1 MIQITI
7 IKITG
12 YGPWT
17 LTLGSDREHEIQML
31 QASLYLQIQKLFSE
45 KNGLVF
51 LNRSDE
57 FFAIT
62 NGITLEDHIEIQKK
76 LESSFDLKL
85 SMSVGYGD
93 SPFDANI
100 SAYEEKKSGKSL
112 NKKHSIYGSIIS
124 FPTNTWKDTTA
135 FDQHVIIM
143 HLDVDDLTSKRKTM
157 SPYEI
162 SSLMFKLYSKM
173 SDYFLTRKSLSF
185 FMGGDNF
192 MVIGN
197 SNYKQSAE
205 EFIKIIKKELNVNLN
220 CGIGT
225 GKTAREAVKHATK
238 SLDTIR
244 EIRDSGKE
252 KPEIYEI
259 A

>member
-1 MIQITI
+1 M
-7 IKITG
+7 KITG

-31 QASLYLQIQKLFSE
+31 QASLYIQIQKLFSQ

-51 LNRSDE
+51 LNRADE
-57 FFAIT
+57 FIAIT
-62 NGITLEDHIEIQKK
+62 NGITLDDHIQIQKK
-76 LESSFDLKL
+76 LEASFDLKL
-85 SMSVGYGD
+85 SMSIGFGD
-93 SPFDANI
+93 SPYDANV
-100 SAYEEKKSGKSL
+100 SAHNGKKSITKL
-112 NKKHSIYGSIIS
+112 NEEHNIYGFIDGKNESKI
-124 FPTNTWKDTTA
+124 T
-135 FDQHVIIM
+135 IM
-143 HLDVDDLTSKRKTM
+143 HLDVDNLTSKSSTM

-162 SSLMFKLYSKM
+162 SSTIFKLYAKM
-173 SDYFLTRKSLSF
+173 SEFFLTKKSLAF

-192 MVIGN
+192 MVVTN
-197 SNYKQSAE
+197 SDYKKSTE
-205 EFIKIIKKELNVNLN
+205 EFIGIIKNEFNIILN

-225 GKTAREAVKHATK
+225 GKTARDAVKLATK

-244 EIRDSGKE
+244 EIRDAGEE

>member
-1 MIQITI
+1 M
-7 IKITG
+7 KITG

-31 QASLYLQIQKLFSE
+31 QASLYLQIQKLFSQ

-51 LNRSDE
+51 LNRADE
-57 FFAIT
+57 FIAIT
-62 NGITLEDHIEIQKK
+62 NGITLDDHIQIQKK

-85 SMSVGYGD
+85 SMSIGFGD
-93 SPFDANI
+93 SPYDANV
-100 SAYEEKKSGKSL
+100 SAHNGKKSITKL
-112 NKKHSIYGSIIS
+112 NEEYNIYGFIDGKNESKI
-124 FPTNTWKDTTA
+124 T
-135 FDQHVIIM
+135 IM
-143 HLDVDDLTSKRKTM
+143 HLDVDNLTSKSSTM

-162 SSLMFKLYSKM
+162 SSTIFKLYAKM
-173 SDYFLTRKSLSF
+173 SEFFLTKKSLTF

-192 MVIGN
+192 MVVTN
-197 SNYKQSAE
+197 SDYKKSTE
-205 EFIKIIKKELNVNLN
+205 EFIGIIKNEFNIILN

-225 GKTAREAVKHATK
+225 GKTARDAVKLATK

-244 EIRDSGKE
+244 EIRDAGKD

-259 A
+259 V

>member
-31 QASLYLQIQKLFSE
+31 QASLYLQIQKLFSA

-51 LNRSDE
+51 SNRSDE

-85 SMSVGYGD
+85 SMSIGYGD
-93 SPFDANI
+93 SPFDANL
-100 SAYEEKKSGKSL
+100 SAYDGKKSKIKLNEEHNIFGFINGKVES
-112 NKKHSIYGSIIS
+112 KV
-124 FPTNTWKDTTA
+124 T
-135 FDQHVIIM
+135 IM
-143 HLDVDDLTSKRKTM
+143 HLDVDNLTSRGKTV

-162 SSLMFKLYSKM
+162 SSLMFKLYAKM
-173 SDYFLTRKSLSF
+173 SEFFLSKKSLSF

-192 MVIGN
+192 MVVAN
-197 SNYKQSAE
+197 SNYKESAE
-205 EFIKIIKKELNVNLN
+205 EFIDMIKNELGIELN

-225 GKTAREAVKHATK
+225 GKTARNAVKLATK

-244 EIRDSGKE
+244 EIRDLGKE
-252 KPEIYEI
+252 KPEIYELT
-259 A
+259 

>member
-31 QASLYLQIQKLFSE
+31 QASLYLQIQKLFST

-51 LNRSDE
+51 SNRSDE

-85 SMSVGYGD
+85 SMSIGYGD
-93 SPFDANI
+93 SPFDANL
-100 SAYEEKKSGKSL
+100 SAHDGKKSKIKLDEEHNIFGFIDGKVES
-112 NKKHSIYGSIIS
+112 KV
-124 FPTNTWKDTTA
+124 T
-135 FDQHVIIM
+135 IM
-143 HLDVDDLTSKRKTM
+143 HLDVDNLTSRGKTV

-162 SSLMFKLYSKM
+162 SSLMFKLYAKM
-173 SDYFLTRKSLSF
+173 SEFFLSKNALSF

-192 MVIGN
+192 MVVAN
-197 SNYKQSAE
+197 SNYKESAE
-205 EFIKIIKKELNVNLN
+205 EFIDIIKNELGIELN

-225 GKTAREAVKHATK
+225 GKTARDAVKLATK
-238 SLDTIR
+238 SLDTCLLYTSPSP
-244 EIRDSGKE
+244 RDVEESRM
-252 KPEIYEI
+252 PSS

>member
-7 IKITG
+7 IKIAG

-31 QASLYLQIQKLFSE
+31 QASLYLQIQKLFSY
-45 KNGLVF
+45 KNGLAF
-51 LNRSDE
+51 SNRSDE
-57 FFAIT
+57 FFVIT

-85 SMSVGYGD
+85 SMSIGYGD
-93 SPFDANI
+93 SPFEANL
-100 SAYEEKKSGKSL
+100 SAYDGKKSEIKLNEEHNIFGFIDGKLES
-112 NKKHSIYGSIIS
+112 KV
-124 FPTNTWKDTTA
+124 T
-135 FDQHVIIM
+135 IM
-143 HLDVDDLTSKRKTM
+143 HFDVDNLTSRRKTI

-162 SSLMFKLYSKM
+162 SSLMFKLYASM
-173 SDYFLTRKSLSF
+173 SEYFLAKKSLSF

-192 MVIGN
+192 MVVAN
-197 SNYKQSAE
+197 LNYKQSAE
-205 EFIKIIKKELNVNLN
+205 EFIEIIKNEFGIDLN

-225 GKTAREAVKHATK
+225 GKTARSAAKFATR

-259 A
+259 L

>member
-51 LNRSDE
+51 SNRSDE

-62 NGITLEDHIEIQKK
+62 NDITLEDHIEIQKK
-76 LESSFDLKL
+76 LESSFDLNL
-85 SMSVGYGD
+85 SMSIGFGD
-93 SPFDANI
+93 SPFDANL
-100 SAYEEKKSGKSL
+100 SAHDGKKSITKL
-112 NKKHSIYGSIIS
+112 NDEHNIYGFIDGVNKSKV
-124 FPTNTWKDTTA
+124 T
-135 FDQHVIIM
+135 IM
-143 HLDVDDLTSKRKTM
+143 HLDVDNLTSKRKTV

-162 SSLMFKLYSKM
+162 SSLMFKLYAKM

-192 MVIGN
+192 MVVAN
-197 SNYKQSAE
+197 SNYKESVE
-205 EFIKIIKKELNVNLN
+205 EFITIIKNEFSIVLN

-225 GKTAREAVKHATK
+225 GNTAREAVKLATK